1 MAFKAARRASPIRDA
16 EREAVEDR
24 MGPQEKRL
32 TGELAVYLV
41 RSCSRALQDLP
52 PGATLDLAGRRR
64 WFEQAY
70 REWHLTP
77 RVDLAGRSPYEV
89 IAAERAAGRDP
100 VPRPRQ
106 RPTIELY
113 TDLPAFEF
121 DAPFATNDLGPQ
133 AIGDAVAGSTLA
145 ESDDTAAWQDLAD
158 HLFGSWLDDKLDHL

>member
-1 MAFKAARRASPIRDA
+1 
-16 EREAVEDR
+16 

-32 TGELAVYLV
+32 TSELAVYLV
-41 RSCSRALQDLP
+41 RSCSRALQSLP

-89 IAAERAAGRDP
+89 IAAERAARRESA
-100 VPRPRQ
+100 PRPRH
-106 RPTIELY
+106 RPMIELY
-113 TDLPAFEF
+113 TDLPTFEF
-121 DAPFATNDLGPQ
+121 EPSPAASGPDTLGIADADGDLDPADG
-133 AIGDAVAGSTLA
+133 GETAG
-145 ESDDTAAWQDLAD
+145 WQRLAD